1 MQEAVSVDPDLVL
14 EHATPTLNGDEAT
27 YHLSTMIEATDQPL
41 SGDEL
46 HEIFEEAKR
55 TNKSFAFVAKQRLQG
70 RASIRTVI
78 SPSDAIPDIIQRTE
92 HKPR

>member
-1 MQEAVSVDPDLVL
+1 MQDAVSVDPDLIL
-14 EHATPTLNGDEAT
+14 EHTTPTLNGNEAT
-27 YHLSTMIEATDQPL
+27 YHFSTMIEATDQPL

-55 TNKSFAFVAKQRLQG
+55 TNKSFAYVAKQRLQG
-70 RASIRTVI
+70 RARIQTVV
-78 SPSDAIPDIIQRTE
+78 SPSEAIPDIAQRTE